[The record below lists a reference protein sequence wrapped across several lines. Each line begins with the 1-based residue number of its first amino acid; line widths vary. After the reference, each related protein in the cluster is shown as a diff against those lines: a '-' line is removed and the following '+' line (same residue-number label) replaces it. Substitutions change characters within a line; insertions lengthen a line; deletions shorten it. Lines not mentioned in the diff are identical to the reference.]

1 MSGQK
6 ETVLK
11 EIEST
16 WQALQ
21 DALASVPLER
31 MEVSSVVES
40 WSAKDLIGHITTW
53 ENEAMKSLQN
63 YFKQNDVTML
73 AWPPDLD
80 AFNARTTEE
89 KRARSLDDLLN
100 DMKTTHDKTVRFIQA
115 MKEEA
120 FDVPEVEARI
130 RIDAF
135 AHYADHTEGILKWL
149 EGALPD

>member
-1 MSGQK
+1 MSDQK
-6 ETVLK
+6 QNVLR
-11 EIEST
+11 EIETT

-21 DALASVPLER
+21 GALVRVPSER
-31 MEVSSVVES
+31 MEVGGVVES
-40 WSAKDLIGHITTW
+40 WSMKDLIGHITTW

-63 YFKQNDVTML
+63 YFQQNDVKML
-73 AWPPDLD
+73 AWPSDLD

-89 KRARSLDDLLN
+89 KRAKSLDDLLD
-100 DMKTTHDKTVRFIQA
+100 DMKTTHEETVRFIQA

-135 AHYADHTEGILKWL
+135 AHYADHTEGIQKWL
-149 EGALPD
+149 EGALSS

>member
-73 AWPPDLD
+73 
-80 AFNARTTEE
+80 
-89 KRARSLDDLLN
+89 RSLDDLLN

-149 EGALPD
+149 EGASPG